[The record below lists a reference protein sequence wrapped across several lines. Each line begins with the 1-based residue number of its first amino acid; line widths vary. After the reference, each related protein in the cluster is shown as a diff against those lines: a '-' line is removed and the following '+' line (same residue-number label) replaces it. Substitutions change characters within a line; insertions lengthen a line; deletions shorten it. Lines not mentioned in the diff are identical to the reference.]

1 MIRAYIAGDR
11 ARKDAHAF
19 YISFNFE
26 FESQSLKSRVPEIL
40 ILFSGSLGK
49 TAANAQK
56 LPVAFN

>member
-1 MIRAYIAGDR
+1 MHTLFILVSD
-11 ARKDAHAF
+11 
-19 YISFNFE
+19 FE